1 MQAVGKGKE
10 KMTDNPKNQMEY
22 ETIQTL
28 FRHNLWANTLL
39 FEQCAQLNDD
49 QLNSKVIGTYGSI
62 RDTLE
67 HIANAER
74 SYFHRLSTG
83 QPYRRLH
90 DAPTPTLGEL
100 QESIRSS
107 GEGLINIAPSF
118 QAYDSV
124 EVDWDGMPRKVPCA
138 VILTQVINHAT
149 EHRAQIMVMMT
160 QLGIQP
166 QDLDGWTFFEE
177 NDK

>member
-1 MQAVGKGKE
+1 MKVNKKHQPGF
-10 KMTDNPKNQMEY
+10 D
-22 ETIQTL
+22 TL
-28 FRHNLWANTLL
+28 QILFQHNLWANTML
-39 FEQCAQLNDD
+39 FDQCAQLNDE

-67 HIANAER
+67 HIASAER

-83 QPYRRLH
+83 QPYRRPH
-90 DAPTPTLGEL
+90 DAPTPTMAEL
-100 QESIRSS
+100 QESIHSS
-107 GEGLINIAPSF
+107 GEGLIEAAPRF
-118 QAYDSV
+118 QSHDSV

-160 QLGIQP
+160 QLGLQP

-177 NDK
+177 IDN